1 VAARALIHDWVQASA
16 HGRAFATYAALRNC
30 AELAALVIGGVL
42 VDAIGA
48 RGTLVVAG
56 GATALIGLLG
66 LARLAPLQSRY
77 TIRREENPWPSTP
90 SAPPSY

>member
-1 VAARALIHDWVQASA
+1 MTSRADGGTAAEPQAVVHRPDQRAGHGAKNVAARALIHDRVQASA

-42 VDAIGA
+42 VDTIGA

-56 GATALIGLLG
+56 GATALIG
-66 LARLAPLQSRY
+66 
-77 TIRREENPWPSTP
+77 
-90 SAPPSY
+90 